1 MTGVMTQWMK
11 DRLERKREEVRQ
23 QALREGREEGRE
35 EGRLKACREANAW
48 ARKQG
53 LNPPFPDLEDDSS
66 GDG

>member
-23 QALREGREEGRE
+23 QALLEGRQ
-35 EGRLKACREANAW
+35 EGRLEACREANAW

-53 LNPPFPDLEDDSS
+53 LNPPFPDLEEDPPVDR
-66 GDG
+66 